1 MHALECLWGLHWNLR
16 CAAAAIGC
24 VSLCKRMLLFLT
36 FIGLCD
42 LVLSRFSQRLR
53 GHVLDRSGS
62 VCDQRSISCLLR
74 TVSYILNVEVL
85 LRAGPLVIMM
95 P

>member
-1 MHALECLWGLHWNLR
+1 M
-16 CAAAAIGC
+16 
-24 VSLCKRMLLFLT
+24 FLT
-36 FIGLCD
+36 GL
-42 LVLSRFSQRLR
+42 
-53 GHVLDRSGS
+53 GRSGS

-85 LRAGPLVIMM
+85 LLAGPLVIMM